1 MCFLQTGEMQFP
13 YSNMMQHVQITGHPR
28 RLQIFFL
35 SLFSATFSHLACHQ
49 AELHSEDFNAG
60 LMVLEPSEA
69 QHPDVEY
76 VAWIGC
82 CCNKCHG
89 KVGPIAIAAIA
100 GG

>member
-1 MCFLQTGEMQFP
+1 MQFP